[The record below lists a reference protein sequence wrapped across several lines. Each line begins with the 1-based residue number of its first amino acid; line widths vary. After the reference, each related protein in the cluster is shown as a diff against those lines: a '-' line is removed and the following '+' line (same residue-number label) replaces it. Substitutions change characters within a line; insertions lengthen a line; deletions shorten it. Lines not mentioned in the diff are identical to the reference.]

1 MPRLSFAEY
10 QIIDENIVLFSA
22 DKGVALDIP
31 QAKECLALYQELNR
45 PLGILVDR
53 STPYTSSL
61 EFIMTIA
68 EFSLVKALA
77 VWVPNE
83 RSAVVADSQKMFFP
97 VPFQRFYR
105 KDEAL
110 TWIKQHLS

>member
-10 QIIDENIVLFSA
+10 QIIDENVVLFSA

-31 QAKECLALYQELNR
+31 HAKECLALYQTLNR

-53 STPYTSSL
+53 SSPYTSSL

-68 EFSLVKALA
+68 EFNLIKAMA
-77 VWVPNE
+77 V
-83 RSAVVADSQKMFFP
+83 
-97 VPFQRFYR
+97 
-105 KDEAL
+105 
-110 TWIKQHLS
+110 